1 MADVNAW
8 GLWMIVAAVIV
19 VVAAA
24 LLITIWLTARAI
36 HAHALRALRAAE
48 AIQANT
54 GCIWELQTTNEV
66 AGQLLATV
74 QAIESKGGGLVR
86 ALLRHD
92 PPEARP

>member
-1 MADVNAW
+1 MADVHAW

-24 LLITIWLTARAI
+24 LLITIWLAARAI

-48 AIQANT
+48 AIRVNT
-54 GCIWELQTTNEV
+54 RCIWELQTTNEV

-74 QAIESKGGGLVR
+74 QAIESKGGALAR
-86 ALLRHD
+86 ALQRHD
-92 PPEARP
+92 VREARP